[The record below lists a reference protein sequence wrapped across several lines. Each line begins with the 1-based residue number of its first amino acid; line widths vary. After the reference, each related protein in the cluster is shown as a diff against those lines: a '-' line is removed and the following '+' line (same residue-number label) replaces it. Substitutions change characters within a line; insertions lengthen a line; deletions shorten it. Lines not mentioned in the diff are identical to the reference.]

1 MLRRMHSEEG
11 SSWRF
16 TTCAKLGY
24 AVHVGRWALAS
35 TARIDVRQAVVHVGK
50 PSLTDAE
57 QQRIARFGRSSHAIG
72 QPFSLVGGQTAEPR
86 IPES

>member
-1 MLRRMHSEEG
+1 MG
-11 SSWRF
+11 
-16 TTCAKLGY
+16 
-24 AVHVGRWALAS
+24 VGIL
-35 TARIDVRQAVVHVGK
+35 
-50 PSLTDAE
+50 SLTDKE